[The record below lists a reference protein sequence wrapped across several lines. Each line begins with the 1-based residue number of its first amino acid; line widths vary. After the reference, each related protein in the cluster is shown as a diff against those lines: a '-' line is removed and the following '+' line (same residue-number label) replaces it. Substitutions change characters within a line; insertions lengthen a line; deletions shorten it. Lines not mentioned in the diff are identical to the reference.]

1 MSKCWYCNNELT
13 TGDNPKHFGIC
24 NKCYD
29 EMFKSGDTIIRSLTN
44 KIEEL
49 QNKLAKQS
57 EWIENNK
64 NKAKNCAIQMN
75 NQAKEIT
82 RLKQSNKDLMRV
94 IWNTKRERA
103 KKGREICKANNYM
116 IAKDKQIVE
125 LQQQIEKKEKS
136 LEYFRERVE
145 KAEKEIKDN
154 YKQYNQLVNEYN
166 ELITKLQSQPAEI
179 VEKIR
184 NLAEKDFDFDT
195 CTCCGED
202 VHDDVVLT
210 KNDFNKIL
218 ENCLTVKN

>member
-13 TGDNPKHFGIC
+13 SGDNPKHFGIC

-29 EMFKSGDTIIRSLTN
+29 EMFKSGDTIISSLTN

-49 QNKLAKQS
+49 QNKLAKQL

-116 IAKDKQIVE
+116 IAKDKQIAE
-125 LQQQIEKKEKS
+125 LQKQLKEKDYEIETKKLINNLYKTTVS
-136 LEYFRERVE
+136 LRDNDF
-145 KAEKEIKDN
+145 KD
-154 YKQYNQLVNEYN
+154 LVYENN
-166 ELITKLQSQPAEI
+166 SLQQKLKSQPAEI

-184 NLAEKDFDFDT
+184 NMCCIEDKAEDGTF
-195 CTCCGED
+195 
-202 VHDDVVLT
+202 VLGINE
-210 KNDFNKIL
+210 KELDKIL
-218 ENCLTVKN
+218 KEYGEE